1 MANFHIIGTGIA
13 GLAAATTLARAGQHV
28 LLYEATSNAGGRC
41 TLLRD
46 EHRNDGYDGCNALLF
61 GGNRALRRYAEQI
74 GSAHTLNLLDAGGK
88 GYDSKR
94 KESFTRRAFLLPPAS
109 PLIDLLQLMRMHLA
123 RKGTKADDLFD
134 HYHPLSES
142 YIEPL
147 CRGIMLCDA
156 NEASASTMARR
167 VWNLM
172 RKGPEGLRM
181 MLPRH
186 SLYHSLVEPALR
198 QVEQE
203 GGSIYYNHPLKK
215 ITAAQGRI
223 QALHFTKQVKEL
235 RMHDR
240 VILAMPAHALQQ
252 LAPDAL
258 PVTLQQHDIL
268 NVHFHT
274 HDEKESRLIPL
285 TGACVDWVREH
296 GGVITAVSYVPAHLL
311 PLHDDAIA
319 RRVWADIRHAIVRTD
334 EEMPSFR
341 VVRSRRAHINAA
353 ARQELSPYY
362 LDNGFLAGEVFGPE
376 SVAPLEAALLSGI
389 RAAESALA
397 SL

>member
-41 TLLRD
+41 ALLRD

-74 GSAHTLNLLDAGGK
+74 GSAHTLSLLDAGGK

-94 KESFTRRAFLLPPAS
+94 KQDVARKAFLLPPAS

-123 RKGTKADDLFD
+123 RKGTKADALFD
-134 HYHPLSES
+134 YYHPLSET
-142 YIEPL
+142 YIEPV

-156 NEASASTMARR
+156 SEASAPLMARR

-203 GGSIYYNHPLKK
+203 GGSIYYNHSLKK
-215 ITAAQGRI
+215 IVTAHGHI
-223 QALHFTKQVKEL
+223 QALHFAKQVKEL
-235 RMHDR
+235 KAHDR
-240 VILAMPAHALQQ
+240 VILALPAHTLQQ
-252 LAPDAL
+252 LAPAAL
-258 PVTLQQHDIL
+258 PATLRQHDIL

-274 HDEKESRLIPL
+274 YGESKSRIIPL
-285 TGACVDWVREH
+285 TGACVDWVREQ
-296 GGVITAVSYVPAHLL
+296 GGIITAVSYVPNHLL
-311 PLHDDAIA
+311 HLHDEAIA
-319 RRVWADIRHAIVRTD
+319 RRIWADIRHAILRED
-334 EEMPSFR
+334 EDMPSFR
-341 VVRSRRAHINAA
+341 VVRSRRAHISTDDK
-353 ARQELSPYY
+353 RGLSQRY
-362 LDNGFLAGEVFGPE
+362 LDNGFLAGEIFGPE
-376 SVAPLEAALLSGI
+376 SVVPLEAALLSGI